1 MAGLYEELK
10 RRNVFRVAIAY
21 VIVAWLVLQ
30 IGDTLAPALLLPAWA
45 NTLVAFFLILGFPIA
60 MFFAWAFEVTPEGIK
75 KEQDVDRDHSITQ
88 LTGRKLD
95 FVIITVLVVALGY
108 FALDKYVLVESQ
120 PEKDTA
126 PAVTVDASSISIAV
140 LPFVN
145 MSDDPG
151 NEYFAD
157 GLSEEILNLLA
168 GIPDL
173 KVIGRTS
180 SFSFKGKND
189 DLRVIGQTLG
199 VNKILE
205 GAVRKSGEQV
215 RITAQLIEVSDGS
228 HIWSDTF
235 DRTLTDIFVIQD
247 DVAAAIIG
255 ALQIH
260 VSSNPVRG
268 SPTKNLDAY
277 GLFLKAR
284 VLLDAQK
291 GQEAIELLLQATELD
306 PNFGEAV
313 ELLAFGYW
321 QQGGSSI
328 PMQEAQRLCHEAAA
342 RALAID
348 SNLTFAHA
356 LYQLSSTDNRD
367 VSVLSG
373 IESLKQAL
381 RDQPSNSALLRTLFF
396 DLTTYGY
403 LQEAHRFA
411 RQFVERE
418 PLSTVAN
425 YSLGESLVSLG
436 RTSEAIAPLRLAFEL
451 DNAFAQWFLPVFDLF
466 TGRDESAIA
475 IYESELKSAGISDT
489 NWVRDLITDAR
500 NPLMGAA
507 YLKRRI
513 PHILDSMPEE
523 QVRAW
528 QFTFHVWYLVFGF
541 LELYYDE
548 IIALGPDNQI
558 WTDADMYFWLGTIF
572 RGGGFTAHPMYLEVA
587 ELLDVTDVWEVRGPP
602 DFCDKTNGKWVCE

>member
-10 RRNVFRVAIAY
+10 RRNVIRVAIAY

-45 NTLVAFFLILGFPIA
+45 NTLAAFFLILGFPIA

-75 KEQDVDRDHSITQ
+75 KEQDVDRDQSITH

-95 FVIITVLVVALGY
+95 FTIIAVLVVALGY
-108 FALDKYVLVESQ
+108 FALDKYVLVDSE
-120 PEKDTA
+120 PEKDAA
-126 PAVTVDASSISIAV
+126 PAVTVDASTISIAV

-168 GIPDL
+168 RIPDL

-189 DLRVIGQTLG
+189 DLRLIGQTLG

-205 GAVRKSGEQV
+205 GSVRKSGEQV

-235 DRTLTDIFVIQD
+235 DRTLTDIFAIQD
-247 DVAAAIIG
+247 DVAAAIID

-260 VSSNPVRG
+260 VSSMPARG
-268 SPTKNLDAY
+268 SPTENLDAY

-291 GQEAIELLLQATELD
+291 GQEAIELLLQATGLD
-306 PNFGEAV
+306 PNFAEAV
-313 ELLAFGYW
+313 ELLAFAYW
-321 QQGGSSI
+321 QQGATSLS
-328 PMQEAQRLCHEAAA
+328 MQDSQRLTHETAAK
-342 RALAID
+342 ALAID
-348 SNLTFAHA
+348 SELTFARA
-356 LYQLSSTDNRD
+356 LYQLTVFDNRE
-367 VSVLSG
+367 SWIA
-373 IESLKQAL
+373 IETLKQAL
-381 RDQPSNSALLRTLFF
+381 REQPSNSALLRALFYE
-396 DLTTYGY
+396 LCIHGY

-411 RQFVERE
+411 LQFVERE
-418 PLSTVAN
+418 PLSPVAS
-425 YSLGESLVSLG
+425 YSLGESLVALG

-451 DNAFAQWFLPVFDLF
+451 DNAFAQWFLPVFDLA

-489 NWVRDLITDAR
+489 NWVRDLVTDAR

-507 YLKRRI
+507 YLERRI
-513 PHILDSMPEE
+513 PHILKSMPGE
-523 QVRAW
+523 RARNW
-528 QFTFHVWYLVFGF
+528 QFNFRIWYLALGF
-541 LELYYDE
+541 LDEYYEE
-548 IIALGPDNQI
+548 IFSERPNNEI
-558 WTDADMYFWLGTIF
+558 WTDADVLFWLGTVF
-572 RGGGFTAHPMYLEVA
+572 RSTGFTAHPRYLEVA
-587 ELLDVTDVWEVRGPP
+587 GLLGLTDVWEARGAP
-602 DFCDKTNGKWVCE
+602 DFCSKIDRRWVCE

>member
-10 RRNVFRVAIAY
+10 RRNVIRVAIAY

-75 KEQDVDRDHSITQ
+75 KEQDVDRDQSITH

-95 FVIITVLVVALGY
+95 FTIIAVLVVALGY
-108 FALDKYVLVESQ
+108 FALDKYVLVDSE
-120 PEKDTA
+120 PEKDAA
-126 PAVTVDASSISIAV
+126 PAVTVDASTISIAV

-168 GIPDL
+168 RIPDL

-205 GAVRKSGEQV
+205 GSVRKSGEQV

-235 DRTLTDIFVIQD
+235 DRTLTDIFAAQD
-247 DVAAAIIG
+247 DVAAAIID

-260 VSSNPVRG
+260 VSSMPARG
-268 SPTKNLDAY
+268 SPTENLEAY
-277 GLFLKAR
+277 GLFLQAR
-284 VLLDAQK
+284 VLLDAQR
-291 GQEAIELLLQATELD
+291 GQEAIELLLQATGLD
-306 PNFGEAV
+306 PNFAEAV
-313 ELLAFGYW
+313 ELLAFAYW
-321 QQGGSSI
+321 QQGSTSLS
-328 PMQEAQRLCHEAAA
+328 MQDSQRLTHETAAK
-342 RALAID
+342 ALAID
-348 SNLTFAHA
+348 SDLTFARA
-356 LYQLSSTDNRD
+356 LYQLTVFDNRE
-367 VSVLSG
+367 SWIA
-373 IESLKQAL
+373 IETLKQAL
-381 RDQPSNSALLRTLFF
+381 REQPSNSALLRTLFYELIF
-396 DLTTYGY
+396 HGY
-403 LQEAHRFA
+403 FQEAHRFA
-411 RQFVERE
+411 LQFVERE
-418 PLSTVAN
+418 PLSPVAS
-425 YSLGESLVSLG
+425 YSLGESLVALG

-451 DNAFAQWFLPVFDLF
+451 DNAFAQWFLPVFDLL

-489 NWVRDLITDAR
+489 NWVRDLLTDAR

-507 YLKRRI
+507 YLQRRI
-513 PHILDSMPEE
+513 PHILESMPEE
-523 QVRAW
+523 QANAW
-528 QFTFHVWYLVFGF
+528 QFNFRIWYLALGF
-541 LELYYDE
+541 LDQYYDE
-548 IIALGPDNQI
+548 IFSERPNDAI
-558 WTDADMYFWLGTIF
+558 WTDADVLFWLGTVF
-572 RGGGFTAHPMYLEVA
+572 RSTGFTAHPRYLEVA
-587 ELLDVTDVWEVRGPP
+587 ELLGLTDVWEARGAP
-602 DFCDKTNGKWVCE
+602 DFCSKMDRRWVCE

>member
-10 RRNVFRVAIAY
+10 RRNVIRVAIAY

-60 MFFAWAFEVTPEGIK
+60 MFFAWAFELTPDGIR
-75 KEQDVDRDHSITQ
+75 KEEDVDRAQSITH

-95 FVIITVLVVALGY
+95 FIIIAVLIVGLGY
-108 FALDKYVLVESQ
+108 FALDKHVLMDSQ
-120 PEKDTA
+120 PEKDAA
-126 PAVTVDASSISIAV
+126 PAATVDASSISIAV

-151 NEYFAD
+151 NEYFSD

-168 GIPDL
+168 RIPDL

-180 SFSFKGKND
+180 SFAFKGKNE

-199 VNKILE
+199 VNMVVE
-205 GAVRKSGEQV
+205 GSVRKSGDQV
-215 RITAQLIEVSDGS
+215 RITAQLIDVSDGS

-235 DRTLTDIFVIQD
+235 DRILTDIFVVQD
-247 DVAAAIIG
+247 DVAAAIIK

-260 VSSNPVRG
+260 VGVIPVRG
-268 SPTKNLDAY
+268 NPTENLEAY

-284 VLLDAQK
+284 ILLDAQK
-291 GQEAIELLLQATELD
+291 GEEAIPLLVQASELDPNFAEAIELL
-306 PNFGEAV
+306 
-313 ELLAFGYW
+313 AFAYW

-328 PMQEAQRLCHEAAA
+328 PMQESQRLTHETAA
-342 RALAID
+342 RAIAID
-348 SNLTFAHA
+348 SDLTFARA
-356 LYQLSSTDNRD
+356 LYQLTGRD
-367 VSVLSG
+367 TGDWTG
-373 IESLKQAL
+373 IETLMQAL
-381 RDQPSNSALLRTLFF
+381 HEQPSNSALLRTLFYE
-396 DLTTYGY
+396 LVTYGY

-411 RQFVERE
+411 LQFVERE
-418 PLSTVAN
+418 PLSPVAS

-451 DNAFAQWFLPVFDLF
+451 DNEFAQWFLPMFDLF
-466 TGRDESAIA
+466 VGRDESTIA
-475 IYESELKSAGISDT
+475 IYDTQLKSAGISDT
-489 NWVRDLITDAR
+489 DWVRDLITDAR

-507 YLKRRI
+507 YLARRV

-523 QVRAW
+523 LAQAW
-528 QFTFHVWYLVFGF
+528 RINFRIWYLALGF
-541 LELYYDE
+541 LDQYYDE
-548 IIALGPDNQI
+548 ILSEGPNDKL
-558 WTDADMYFWLGTIF
+558 WTDADILFWLGTIF
-572 RGGGFTAHPMYLEVA
+572 RSAGFTAHSKYLEAA
-587 ELLDVTDVWEVRGPP
+587 ELIGITDVWEVRGPP
-602 DFCDKTNGKWVCE
+602 DFCNKMDGKWVCE